1 MKAHFYYY
9 GKTILG
15 IIALGVFGYMYL
27 KNPENL
33 NFKADNHWIGVDI
46 FWVILLVDLSW
57 RFIPGKFHA
66 IGQQKYLKRHFIP
79 SKSFEENG
87 SFTKKE
93 RQYKRT
99 IDIRTAV
106 TLVLFF
112 LMNGVWLIFYLT
124 GIFRPQEL
132 FGMML
137 LYFIGDMIC
146 VFGICPFRLI
156 FLRHRCCNVCRI
168 YNWDSIM
175 LVTPL
180 MLVPS
185 LYSWSLGLIAIAY
198 TLVWE
203 VAYYKHPERFY
214 DSSNAALRCSHCDN
228 KLCPG
233 RYKKNKKKK
242 NAEAS

>member
-33 NFKADNHWIGVDI
+33 NFKADNHCIGVDI
-46 FWVILLVDLSW
+46 FWVILFVDLLQ
-57 RFIPGKFHA
+57 RFIPFNFHA
-66 IGQQKYLKRHFIP
+66 IGQQKYLKRHFVP

-87 SFTKKE
+87 GFSEKE

-99 IDIRTAV
+99 IDRRTIV
-106 TLVLFF
+106 TLGLFF
-112 LMNGVWLIFYLT
+112 LMNVVWLIFYVI

-180 MLVPS
+180 MIVPS

-203 VAYYKHPERFY
+203 ITYYKHPERFY
-214 DSSNAALRCSHCDN
+214 DSSNAALRCSHCRQ
-228 KLCPG
+228 KLCPS

>member
-15 IIALGVFGYMYL
+15 IAALCVFGYMYFQ
-27 KNPENL
+27 NPENL
-33 NFKADNHWIGVDI
+33 NFVGEHHWIGVDI
-46 FWVILLVDLSW
+46 FWVILFVDLLQ
-57 RFIPGKFHA
+57 RFIPFKFHT
-66 IGQQKYLKRHFIP
+66 IGQQKHLKRHFVP
-79 SKSFEENG
+79 SKNFEENG
-87 SFTKKE
+87 GFSEKE

-99 IDIRTAV
+99 MDRRTFF
-106 TLVLFF
+106 TLGLFF
-112 LMNGVWLIFYLT
+112 LMNVVWLILYLL
-124 GIFRPQEL
+124 GVFRPQEL

-180 MLVPS
+180 MIVPS

-203 VAYYKHPERFY
+203 ISYYRHPERFY
-214 DSSNAALRCSHCDN
+214 DSTNAALRCNHCEN
-228 KLCPG
+228 ALCPK